1 MIEVG
6 GVGDDERESFV
17 RAFATAFSNVVEQP
31 FIADVLTLFDHDVYR
46 PIAARDDGRIVG
58 TALEMPLELTV
69 RPGVTVP
76 CRGIT
81 WVGVLPTHRRRG
93 VMRALLGDHLA
104 ECERQGVAASLL
116 HASNSGIYLSHGYGA
131 ATRRARVCVAVPHIT
146 FREPAPDLELR
157 MIDPLEAHDA
167 CQAVWE
173 RCRPVTPGFTSRPD
187 PELQWTLKDL
197 KGFCAFAGDDGYV
210 LYGVEREWPGANAEY
225 RREGARAAGR
235 HAGRLRGALAL
246 PVLPHARGRD
256 RGRRAAAG
264 RAPAAPRHG
273 AAAGRRVQRR
283 RRRLAATGRP
293 RGAVRGARAAR
304 PGRHGRGVREPAAG
318 RVQPGLA
325 DPGRPARAGAGRR
338 LDIARRALVAAR
350 VLTRASAAGTARGGE
365 PAPTLARPVRR
376 VGAAPKAAKSAAG
389 YPDRGRGSSRVFP
402 IFKS

>member
-31 FIADVLTLFDHDVYR
+31 FIADVLTLFDDDVYR

-157 MIDPLEAHDA
+157 MIDPSRPHDA

-173 RCRPVTPGFTSRPD
+173 RCRPVTPGS
-187 PELQWTLKDL
+187 
-197 KGFCAFAGDDGYV
+197 
-210 LYGVEREWPGANAEY
+210 
-225 RREGARAAGR
+225 
-235 HAGRLRGALAL
+235 
-246 PVLPHARGRD
+246 
-256 RGRRAAAG
+256 
-264 RAPAAPRHG
+264 
-273 AAAGRRVQRR
+273 RRVPIRSCS
-283 RRRLAATGRP
+283 GR
-293 RGAVRGARAAR
+293 
-304 PGRHGRGVREPAAG
+304 
-318 RVQPGLA
+318 
-325 DPGRPARAGAGRR
+325 
-338 LDIARRALVAAR
+338 
-350 VLTRASAAGTARGGE
+350 
-365 PAPTLARPVRR
+365 
-376 VGAAPKAAKSAAG
+376 
-389 YPDRGRGSSRVFP
+389 
-402 IFKS
+402 